1 MNDTIVILWVLMTT
15 TSRKPDWLQKRG
27 IPYGN
32 ANSVAELVEKN
43 RLKTV
48 CQSARC
54 PNKSECFSQGVAT
67 FMILGEACS
76 RNCGFC
82 AVAPGGL
89 KAPDSGEPHR
99 VASAALKLSLQHVVI
114 TSVTRDDLPDGG
126 AAHFAETVNA
136 VRDALPNAT
145 IEVLTPDFLG
155 NTGAVDKVIKS
166 SPDVFNHNIET
177 VPSLYQT
184 VRPQAIYERSVEVLK
199 YAKLMAPSKVTKSGL
214 MLGLG
219 ESFDEIKKVMEDLTV
234 AGIDILTVGQYLQ
247 PTKSNLEV
255 KEYIR
260 PEVFEEI
267 KEIGEKIGFKAVF
280 AGPYVRSSYHAGKVF
295 EKIAG
300 L

>member
-1 MNDTIVILWVLMTT
+1 MTI
-15 TSRKPDWLQKRG
+15 TSRKPGWLQKRG

-32 ANSVAELVEKN
+32 ANSVAELVEEN

-67 FMILGEACS
+67 FMILGETCS

-82 AVAPGGL
+82 AVSSGGL

-99 VASAALKLSLQHVVI
+99 VASAAFKLSLQHVVI

-126 AAHFAETVNA
+126 AAHFAETVGA
-136 VRDALPNAT
+136 VRSALPQAT

-155 NTGAVDKVIKS
+155 NTGAIDQVLKS

-177 VPSLYQT
+177 VPALYKT
-184 VRPQAIYERSVEVLK
+184 VRPQAIYERSLEVLR

-247 PTKSNLEV
+247 PTKSNLKV

-295 EKIAG
+295 EKLAG